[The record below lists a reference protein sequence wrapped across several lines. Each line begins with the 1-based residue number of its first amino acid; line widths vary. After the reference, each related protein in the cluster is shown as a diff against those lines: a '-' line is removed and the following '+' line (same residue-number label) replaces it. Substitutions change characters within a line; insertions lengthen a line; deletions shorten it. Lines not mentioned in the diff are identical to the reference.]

1 MISNDSFSILALD
14 GGGVRG
20 IYAARILDRLE
31 VTLET
36 QVKDCFDLIA
46 GVSTGSI
53 LAGAAAASIPMSEIV
68 RLFEE
73 ESPRIFRKRRG
84 IDRLAMLWRSRYSR
98 EPLDE
103 VLQRYVPDLTLGELS
118 TPLLI
123 PSADLATGGV
133 HVFKSRYLARLG
145 EPYAQDGDVLLRDAI
160 LASCAAPTFFD
171 PKEVGPH
178 LLADGGLWANNPSI
192 IALTEA
198 VSKFNRSIEEVRI
211 LSLGTGQAPNMYRR
225 RRRWG
230 LLTGWGRGKLVSYT
244 LSLQSQASTNMAKMM
259 LGPRYLRL
267 DPTIDTWHLDAVRHL
282 GNLKALADR
291 TFVQQTCDIL
301 AHIRGDLTRE
311 AH

>member
-1 MISNDSFSILALD
+1 MKPDHNFSILALD

-20 IYAARILDRLE
+20 IYAARILSRLE
-31 VTLET
+31 ATLEA

-53 LAGAAAASIPMSEIV
+53 LAGAAAASIPMSDIV

-84 IDRLAMLWRSRYSR
+84 ISGLTLLWRSRYSQK
-98 EPLDE
+98 PLDD
-103 VLQRYVPDLTLGELS
+103 VLRRYVPALTLGELT

-123 PSADLATGGV
+123 PSTNLATGGA
-133 HVFKSRYLARLG
+133 HVFKSRYLAELG
-145 EPYAQDGDVLLRDAI
+145 ETYSRDRESLLRDAI

-198 VSKFNRSIEEVRI
+198 VSKFNRNIDEVRI
-211 LSLGTGQAPNMYRR
+211 LSLGTGHAPNMYRR

-230 LLTGWGRGKLVSYT
+230 LLTGWGREKLVSYA
-244 LSLQSQASTNMAKMM
+244 LSLQSQASANMAKMM

-267 DPTIDTWHLDAVRHL
+267 DPTIESWQLDDVRHII
-282 GNLKALADR
+282 NLKALADH
-291 TFVQQTCDIL
+291 TFDRQSPIIL
-301 AHIRGDLTRE
+301 AHVRGD
-311 AH
+311 